1 MQVVRESVELD
12 DRHCPWEL
20 LMNIQILFRLSEHG
34 SIKVEVAT
42 LKAEVFLPGPSQCG
56 RSHDR
61 L

>member
-1 MQVVRESVELD
+1 
-12 DRHCPWEL
+12 
-20 LMNIQILFRLSEHG
+20 MNIQILFRLSERG

-56 RSHDR
+56 RSRDR